1 MGSSQSS
8 PQINKI
14 EKQSSH
20 HNKFFNLYIKRKRDD
35 NNNDKDENSDNEQFS
50 SSNKKNKVDNTKY
63 NENSNTIDN
72 SLKNINKDNI
82 NMTEKEV
89 LNTTLPQK
97 QQNSEPT
104 VRKKRGRK
112 PIFKNPSII
121 DPSIYNNKSIQ
132 GAKRENKQN
141 RNERRVGE
149 DVQYDLELEN
159 TNTSKKANKDT
170 TIYDV
175 FKAISMLKDNKEY
188 NLFDALNNTNAG
200 ITFAQLF
207 NVSPSLRKL
216 CSKGLKLNKDDVR
229 YIKMIQNF
237 PVNDEELV
245 QETLDELDYVV
256 ENNVVNV
263 SNSEGTI
270 ATINQIY
277 DKEKKNKVSIA
288 VVLGEIDES
297 PAKVLID
304 TGSDVNA
311 ITRSFYNK
319 ISNNHKIE
327 LKHKAYFKLA
337 SNQIV
342 STNYAVYLKL
352 KFINL
357 EVNEMFWI
365 LDDEDMCYDVILGR
379 CTQKEHRLYIDP
391 DDDGLYKKHDSGAS
405 CIAVSVY
412 HHEEINNI
420 SKISFIDNLSEE
432 VKKELHPKLRRLI
445 NKFSDVLI
453 NSIDNVKIANAE
465 PHTIH
470 LTNNH
475 PIKLRPYKIS
485 LDQSRALKK
494 EITKL
499 LKRGLII
506 PSHSPWAFPVLLVR
520 KKNGEWRMCID
531 FRKLNEITVKDAYAL
546 PFIDELLESVHGAT
560 IFSALDL
567 FSGYHQ
573 IPMNPDDIEKTSF
586 TTKFGNYCFKV
597 MPFGLTN
604 APASFQ
610 REMNRILM
618 PLIGKCLFV
627 YMDDIL
633 VYSPTFEQHL
643 IDLENVFSI
652 LRKYNFSINLDKCKF
667 CQHSVEVL
675 GHVLSDQGLQPVPN
689 KVCAIASWKIPTNV
703 SQLQSFLGLVGYY
716 RKFIPNFASLSN
728 ILYKLTSNK
737 VKFIW
742 TEEHTTAFNALR
754 DSLCHHPILKYP
766 DPNKPFI
773 IRTDASSYA
782 ISAVLLQYYD
792 TDEKEFPIYFQS
804 RCLKKAELN
813 YSVTEKEGLAIIFAL
828 KKFRPYIVASY
839 FVVKLFTDHKP
850 LLGYFKTS
858 IPSSE
863 RHLRWISLFNEMKV
877 ELLYEKGKNN
887 IFADALSRLPSGNVL
902 SINTIKDI
910 SRGISSTSDSIPAP
924 ILDYVNKNYSFLN
937 GKLVYKDKSN
947 MLLQVIENESQ
958 KQDIV
963 LKAHLVGHEGVS
975 RTLARIKECYYWPG
989 LKSDVE
995 KVVKTCLKCQCYRPS
1010 PIPKYTSTIPTQVSR
1025 PFVRV
1030 GLDII
1035 GPLSTTLKGNKYLFV
1050 LVDYFTKW
1058 VEAKATKTI
1067 DAKDVIQF
1075 LKDIFS
1081 RHGLPEVI
1089 ITDNGRQFISDI
1101 TKAMV
1106 DLYGSWIRFIT
1117 PRHPEA
1123 NGQVEN
1129 TNHEIEKVLRYICDK
1144 QENWDELLPS
1154 ALWALRTSKSSVTG
1168 FSNFELLYGRKDLWP
1183 LSVLLPDLN
1192 KEENETELEY
1202 NVRRF
1207 IRHQQWV
1214 EEAINNIQYAH
1225 SYWLERSKSAR
1236 NMLHKYKPGDLVL
1249 IRYVNRKKLDRF
1261 FIGPFKVLKAS
1272 KYNTLVLQTL
1282 KDKQILERNVHIKD
1296 VKPYLVTI

>member
-256 ENNVVNV
+256 ENNIVNV
-263 SNSEGTI
+263 SNSEGTF

-560 IFSALDL
+560 IFSAIDL

-689 KVCAIASWKIPTNV
+689 KVFAIAS
-703 SQLQSFLGLVGYY
+703 
-716 RKFIPNFASLSN
+716 
-728 ILYKLTSNK
+728 
-737 VKFIW
+737 
-742 TEEHTTAFNALR
+742 
-754 DSLCHHPILKYP
+754 
-766 DPNKPFI
+766 
-773 IRTDASSYA
+773 
-782 ISAVLLQYYD
+782 
-792 TDEKEFPIYFQS
+792 
-804 RCLKKAELN
+804 
-813 YSVTEKEGLAIIFAL
+813 
-828 KKFRPYIVASY
+828 
-839 FVVKLFTDHKP
+839 
-850 LLGYFKTS
+850 
-858 IPSSE
+858 
-863 RHLRWISLFNEMKV
+863 
-877 ELLYEKGKNN
+877 
-887 IFADALSRLPSGNVL
+887 
-902 SINTIKDI
+902 
-910 SRGISSTSDSIPAP
+910 
-924 ILDYVNKNYSFLN
+924 
-937 GKLVYKDKSN
+937 
-947 MLLQVIENESQ
+947 
-958 KQDIV
+958 
-963 LKAHLVGHEGVS
+963 
-975 RTLARIKECYYWPG
+975 
-989 LKSDVE
+989 
-995 KVVKTCLKCQCYRPS
+995 
-1010 PIPKYTSTIPTQVSR
+1010 
-1025 PFVRV
+1025 
-1030 GLDII
+1030 
-1035 GPLSTTLKGNKYLFV
+1035 
-1050 LVDYFTKW
+1050 
-1058 VEAKATKTI
+1058 
-1067 DAKDVIQF
+1067 
-1075 LKDIFS
+1075 
-1081 RHGLPEVI
+1081 
-1089 ITDNGRQFISDI
+1089 
-1101 TKAMV
+1101 
-1106 DLYGSWIRFIT
+1106 
-1117 PRHPEA
+1117 
-1123 NGQVEN
+1123 
-1129 TNHEIEKVLRYICDK
+1129 
-1144 QENWDELLPS
+1144 
-1154 ALWALRTSKSSVTG
+1154 
-1168 FSNFELLYGRKDLWP
+1168 
-1183 LSVLLPDLN
+1183 
-1192 KEENETELEY
+1192 
-1202 NVRRF
+1202 
-1207 IRHQQWV
+1207 
-1214 EEAINNIQYAH
+1214 
-1225 SYWLERSKSAR
+1225 
-1236 NMLHKYKPGDLVL
+1236 
-1249 IRYVNRKKLDRF
+1249 
-1261 FIGPFKVLKAS
+1261 
-1272 KYNTLVLQTL
+1272 
-1282 KDKQILERNVHIKD
+1282 
-1296 VKPYLVTI
+1296 